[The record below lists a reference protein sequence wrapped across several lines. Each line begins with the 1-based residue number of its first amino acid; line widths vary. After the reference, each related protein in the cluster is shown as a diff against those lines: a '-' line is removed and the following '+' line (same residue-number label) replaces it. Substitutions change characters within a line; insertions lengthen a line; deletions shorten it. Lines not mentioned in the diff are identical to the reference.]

1 MTLQLQVAG
10 ADTDGLSLCDT
21 DGCEVTLYFYCYCH
35 IYFAIC
41 YVAKCDV

>member
-21 DGCEVTLYFYCYCH
+21 DGCEVTLY
-35 IYFAIC
+35 ILLLLLS
-41 YVAKCDV
+41 